1 MREEIIKIANQNRI
15 EKIGFI
21 KARVFEEISD
31 TLSSDTPFV
40 SKNIEDRINP
50 FLIMPN
56 AKSIIVCLFPY
67 NQAEKD
73 GNISIYAIGE
83 DYHNAVLRR
92 LEPIKAHLLE
102 KGHMAECFLDTDK
115 LPERY
120 LAYLAGLGFI
130 GRNSSLINED
140 LGSFCF
146 IGYILTDMECEYD
159 SPTQKTCQNCG
170 KCVTHCPGSAIGETK
185 VNPYL
190 CASYITQKKAS
201 LTDLERQIIKK
212 SGYAWGCD
220 ICQRVCPHNN
230 GVPHTNIPEF
240 KENPILNLTPDMAES
255 NNDFKKK
262 FGDRAFSWRG
272 FSVIKRNLEIL
283 KEE

>member
-1 MREEIIKIANQNRI
+1 MREEIKKIANQNGI

-21 KARVFEEISD
+21 KARVFEELSD

-40 SKNIEDRINP
+40 SENLEERLNP
-50 FLIMPN
+50 FLIMPKAN
-56 AKSIIVCLFPY
+56 SIIVCLFPY
-67 NQAEKD
+67 KQAVQK
-73 GNISIYAIGE
+73 GNVSVYAVGE
-83 DYHNAVLRR
+83 DYHKAVLRR
-92 LEPIKAHLLE
+92 LHSLKEFLIS
-102 KGHMAECFLDTDK
+102 KGYLAECFLDSPN

-130 GRNSSLINED
+130 GKNSSLINEN

-146 IGYILTDMECEYD
+146 IGCIITDLELEYD
-159 SPTQKTCQNCG
+159 SPTKKTCQNCG
-170 KCVTHCPGSAIGETK
+170 KCVFSCPADAIGEK
-185 VNPYL
+185 GINPYL
-190 CASYITQKKAS
+190 CVSYITQKKGS
-201 LTDLERQIIKK
+201 LTDLEKQIIKK

-220 ICQRVCPHNN
+220 ICQAVCPHNE
-230 GVPHTNIPEF
+230 GVPDTNIPEF
-240 KENPILNLTPDMAES
+240 KENPVINLTCDMAAS

-262 FGDRAFSWRG
+262 YQDKAFSWRG